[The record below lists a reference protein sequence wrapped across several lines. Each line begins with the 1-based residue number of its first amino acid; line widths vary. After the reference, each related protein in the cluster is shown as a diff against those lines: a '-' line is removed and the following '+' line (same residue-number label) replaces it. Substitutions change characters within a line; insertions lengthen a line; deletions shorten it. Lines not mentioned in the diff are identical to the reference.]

1 MISAFVIAE
10 TKEIGHKAHSVLSA
24 HGIIPLVVTLKPGPW
39 LARAVCKSFPTARQA
54 FGSLVREVRQKKK
67 LTLRGL
73 SDLVDMDYTYLSKI
87 ESGAVPL
94 PDPPKFRKIVDF
106 LGITE
111 EELIRV
117 SFAPFVV
124 SQA

>member
-24 HGIIPLVVTLKPGPW
+24 HGIIPLVVTMKPGPW
-39 LARAVCKSFPTARQA
+39 LARAACKSFPAARQA
-54 FGSLVREVRQKKK
+54 LGSLVRESRHERTLTLKK
-67 LTLRGL
+67 L
-73 SDLVDMDYTYLSKI
+73 SELVDMDDTYLSLI

-94 PDPPKFRKIVDF
+94 PSPKKFRKILVALD
-106 LGITE
+106 ISE

-117 SFAPFVV
+117 SFAPFIV